1 VGRRVPFAVLR
12 DLVENDEETLRQR
25 LGRLQAADFLYRTQL
40 FPEPEYTFKHA
51 LTQDAAYGE
60 LVRER
65 RRDLH
70 ASTAAVIERRYAD
83 RLVEH
88 VEALAHHAVQ
98 GELWDKAVGY
108 LRRAGEKASGRP
120 AHREAVRWYEETLAA
135 LARLPQTSDTLE
147 QSVDVHLA
155 LGSELVLL
163 DEFGRLLTHLRQA
176 EALARASGDRHRLA
190 MVASYIAHWHFV
202 QGSGYERTIEWGTEA
217 LVLADDIDHAGLR
230 AVTCMYLGYAW
241 LGLGDY
247 QQAARFMRS
256 NVERLTGDL
265 VRVHW
270 GTAVLPSAISREVLA
285 RCLAELGEFEEGLG
299 HAEAAILLAEA
310 HHPATLGQVSYGLG
324 YVHLRRG
331 EVASAIRAL
340 ERGLSSTRQWNTSL
354 LVPYLASALGEGY
367 LMAGRLAEAL
377 PLLEEGAASARVAR
391 SLRVAR
397 LAEGYLR
404 AGRLVEA
411 METAQR
417 ALGFARAAKERGYE
431 AWTLYLLGEIAAG
444 HDPSS
449 VGAAERD
456 YRQAISIATELRM
469 RPLLAR
475 CHLGLGAL
483 ENRAARRSQAREHLS
498 LAASGFQEMKM
509 GYWLDKANAE
519 LR

>member
-1 VGRRVPFAVLR
+1 
-12 DLVENDEETLRQR
+12 
-25 LGRLQAADFLYRTQL
+25 
-40 FPEPEYTFKHA
+40 
-51 LTQDAAYGE
+51 
-60 LVRER
+60 
-65 RRDLH
+65 
-70 ASTAAVIERRYAD
+70 
-83 RLVEH
+83 
-88 VEALAHHAVQ
+88 
-98 GELWDKAVGY
+98 
-108 LRRAGEKASGRP
+108 
-120 AHREAVRWYEETLAA
+120 
-135 LARLPQTSDTLE
+135 
-147 QSVDVHLA
+147 
-155 LGSELVLL
+155 
-163 DEFGRLLTHLRQA
+163 
-176 EALARASGDRHRLA
+176 

-299 HAEAAILLAEA
+299 HAEAAIRLAEA

-331 EVASAIRAL
+331 EAESAIRAL
-340 ERGLSSTRQWNTSL
+340 ERGLSSARQWNTSL

-367 LMAGRLAEAL
+367 LMAGRPAEAL
-377 PLLEEGAASARVAR
+377 PLLEEGAASERVAR

-404 AGRLVEA
+404 AGRLEEA

-417 ALGFARAAKERGYE
+417 ALAFARAAKERGYE

-444 HDPSS
+444 RNPSS
-449 VGAAERD
+449 VEAAERD

-509 GYWLDKANAE
+509 SYWLDKANAE